1 MAEERAPDD
10 RVCLGVMVGAH
21 GVRGLVKV
29 KAFTED
35 PADVAAYG
43 PVADKSGRRR
53 WRLTVVGPAPGKSP
67 DVVLAKVEGVAD
79 RDAAQALHGTE
90 LYVARAALPALEEEE
105 TFYHADLIG
114 LRVEDRAGRLLGTVK
129 AVENYGAG
137 DLLEVEGAD
146 GKALLLAFTK
156 AAVPVVDLAGGR
168 LVAEP
173 PAEVTVPPRP
183 EDGAASEETPEEP
196 EKG

>member
-1 MAEERAPDD
+1 MAEDRVCPE

-29 KAFTED
+29 KTFTED
-35 PADVAAYG
+35 PTDVAAYG
-43 PVADKSGRRR
+43 PVSDKAGRRQ
-53 WRLTVVGPAPGKSP
+53 WRLTVAGPAPGKSP
-67 DVVLAKVEGVAD
+67 DVVLAKVDGVGD

-90 LYVARAALPALEEEE
+90 LYVERARLPALEEEE

-114 LRVEDRAGRLLGTVK
+114 LRVEDSAGRLLGTVK

-137 DLLEVEGAD
+137 DLLEVEAAD
-146 GKALLLAFTK
+146 GKPLLLAFTK
-156 AAVPVVDLAGGR
+156 AVVPLVDLAGGR

-173 PAEVTVPPRP
+173 PAEVVVQPRVAP
-183 EDGAASEETPEEP
+183 GDSGEEP
-196 EKG
+196 ERS

>member
-1 MAEERAPDD
+1 MPDERAPND

-43 PVADKSGRRR
+43 PVSDSNGRRQ
-53 WRLTVVGPAPGKSP
+53 WRLEVVGPAPGKSP
-67 DVVLAKVEGVAD
+67 DVVLTKVEGIRD

-90 LYVARAALPALEEEE
+90 VYVERAVLPALEEEE

-114 LRVEDRAGRLLGTVK
+114 LRVEDREGRALGTVK

-137 DLLEVEGAD
+137 DLLEVDGAD
-146 GKALLLAFTK
+146 GKPLLLAFTK
-156 AAVPVVDLAGGR
+156 AVVPVVDLVGGR
-168 LVAEP
+168 LVAAP
-173 PAEVTVPPRP
+173 PAELVVQPRP
-183 EDGAASEETPEEP
+183 EIGGGPEESPKEP

>member
-1 MAEERAPDD
+1 MAEDRAPDD

-43 PVADKSGRRR
+43 PVADKSGRRQ
-53 WRLTVVGPAPGKSP
+53 WRLSVVGPAPGKSP

-90 LYVARAALPALEEEE
+90 FYVARAALPVLEEEE

-114 LRVEDRAGRLLGTVK
+114 LRVEDRAGRLLGSVK

-137 DLLEVEGAD
+137 DLLEVEGPD
-146 GKALLLAFTK
+146 GKPVLLPFTK

-173 PAEVTVPPRP
+173 PAEIVVQPRA
-183 EDGAASEETPEEP
+183 GAADGPEEP
-196 EKG
+196 EKS

>member
-1 MAEERAPDD
+1 MAEDRAPDD

-43 PVADKSGRRR
+43 PVSDKSGRRQ
-53 WRLTVVGPAPGKSP
+53 WRLQVAGPAPGKADS
-67 DVVLAKVEGVAD
+67 VVLVRIEGVTD

-114 LRVEDRAGRLLGTVK
+114 LRVEDREGRPLGSVT

-137 DLLEVEGAD
+137 DLLEVEAPD
-146 GKALLLAFTK
+146 GKAMLLAFTR
-156 AAVPVVDLAGGR
+156 AMVPLVDLAGGR

-173 PAEVTVPPRP
+173 PAEIVIQPSG
-183 EDGAASEETPEEP
+183 EAGEP
-196 EKG
+196 QKEPGKG